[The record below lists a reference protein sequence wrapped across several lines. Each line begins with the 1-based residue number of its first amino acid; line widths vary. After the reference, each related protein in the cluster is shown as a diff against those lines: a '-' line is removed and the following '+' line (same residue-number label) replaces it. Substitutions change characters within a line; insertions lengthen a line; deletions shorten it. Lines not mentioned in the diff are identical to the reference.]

1 MPNLRDIRKR
11 IESTISISK
20 ITMTMEKIA
29 TVRMTRMM
37 QRMESSKAYNAML
50 LDMVEELFFA
60 ALKEDN
66 SQGLCIL
73 GGRKNVRNAG
83 VVFIASS
90 QGLCAGFNVALYHE
104 LEKLEQRLKNA
115 PHPAL
120 SEKEG
125 GHVKGEG
132 KSQDGHTSKIKLR
145 YYAIGKKAVQFLDRR
160 RLPMEYSLDK
170 VTDRFTYEEIESLSN
185 LLVQD
190 INLGKI
196 DDIYLVYTHYV
207 ASATYRVVAEPMS
220 PCKKFA
226 KKIQEHKIPNVK
238 PIICHPNLEEL
249 MRAFLPEIITN
260 RIYKA
265 LLESMV
271 CEQIARRMAMKQA
284 TDAADDKVEELRIMY
299 HTMRQAKITKE
310 VNEMMGTVLAL
321 QRE

>member
-1 MPNLRDIRKR
+1 
-11 IESTISISK
+11 
-20 ITMTMEKIA
+20 MTMEKIA

-37 QRMESSKAYNAML
+37 QRMESCKPYNAML
-50 LDMVEELFFA
+50 LDLVEELFFA

-66 SQGLCIL
+66 RQGFCML
-73 GGRKNVRNAG
+73 GRRKNVQNAG

-104 LEKLEQRLKNA
+104 LERLEQRLRE
-115 PHPAL
+115 
-120 SEKEG
+120 S
-125 GHVKGEG
+125 
-132 KSQDGHTSKIKLR
+132 KSQDGHIAKIKLR

-170 VTDRFTYEEIESLSN
+170 VTDRFTYEEIEKLSN

-207 ASATYRVVAEPMS
+207 ASATYRVVAEPLS
-220 PCKKFA
+220 PCRKFA
-226 KKIQEHKIPNVK
+226 KKIQEHKIPDVK
-238 PIICHPNLEEL
+238 PIICHPNIEEL
-249 MRAFLPEIITN
+249 MEAFLPEIITN

-284 TDAADDKVEELRIMY
+284 TDAADDKIEELRIMY

>member
-11 IESTISISK
+11 IEGTISISK

-29 TVRMTRMM
+29 TVRMTRMI
-37 QRMESSKAYNAML
+37 QRMELSKAYHAML
-50 LDMVEELFFA
+50 LDMLEGFFFG
-60 ALKEDN
+60 ALKEDAV
-66 SQGLCIL
+66 QGACLL
-73 GGRKNVRNAG
+73 GRRKNVQTVG

-104 LEKLEQRLKNA
+104 LEKLEQKLR
-115 PHPAL
+115 
-120 SEKEG
+120 E
-125 GHVKGEG
+125 
-132 KSQDGHTSKIKLR
+132 SKVKLR
-145 YYAIGKKAVQFLDRR
+145 YYTIGKKANQYLDRR
-160 RLPMEYSLDK
+160 KISIEYSLDK
-170 VTDRFTYEEIESLSN
+170 VTDRVTYEEVERLSSR
-185 LLVQD
+185 LIQD
-190 INLGKI
+190 FNQGKI

-207 ASATYRVVAEPMS
+207 ASATYRVLAEPLS
-220 PCKKFA
+220 PCRKFA
-226 KKIQEHKIPNVK
+226 KKIQGQNIPKVD
-238 PIICHPNLEEL
+238 PMICHPSIEEL
-249 MRAFLPEIITN
+249 VQAFLPEIATN

-284 TDAADDKVEELRIMY
+284 TDAANDKIEELRVLY

>member
-37 QRMESSKAYNAML
+37 QRMEASKAYNAML
-50 LDMVEELFFA
+50 LDMAEELFFA

-66 SQGLCIL
+66 SQGFCLL
-73 GGRKNVRNAG
+73 GRRKNVRNAG

-104 LEKLEQRLKNA
+104 LERLEQKLR
-115 PHPAL
+115 
-120 SEKEG
+120 
-125 GHVKGEG
+125 EG
-132 KSQDGHTSKIKLR
+132 KAEGKAQDGHISKIKLR
-145 YYAIGKKAVQFLDRR
+145 YYAMGKKAVQYLDRR

-170 VTDRFTYEEIESLSN
+170 VTDRFTYDEIERLSN

-207 ASATYRVVAEPMS
+207 ASATYRVVAEPLS
-220 PCKKFA
+220 PCKKFT
-226 KKIQEHKIPNVK
+226 KKIQGQKIPKVN
-238 PIICHPNLEEL
+238 PIICHPGVEEL
-249 MRAFLPEIITN
+249 MQAFLPEIIAN

-265 LLESMV
+265 QLESMV

-284 TDAADDKVEELRIMY
+284 TDAADDKIEELRILY